1 LRRIVCVGSRLVAE
15 DGAGPAVYDLLSAR
29 PVPDGVDVIDGGL
42 GGLSLL
48 RMADG
53 AEGLVFVDA
62 VSGFGA
68 PGEVLLLSAQDVAV
82 EATPDGHAGGLPFL
96 LALLPRVSDV
106 PPGGIAVVGLEAPWD
121 DDALARA
128 ASLAVATVSG
138 LGRAERGVA

>member
-1 LRRIVCVGSRLVAE
+1 VRRIVCVGSRLVAE
-15 DGAGPAVYDLLSAR
+15 DAAGPAVYDLLSAR
-29 PVPDGVDVIDGGL
+29 PLPKGVEVIDGGL

-68 PGEVLLLSAQDVAV
+68 PGEVLLLPAQDVAA

-96 LALLPRVSDV
+96 LALLPRVSDMS
-106 PPGGIAVVGLEAPWD
+106 PGEVAVVGLEAPWD
-121 DDALARA
+121 DDGLARA
-128 ASLAVATVSG
+128 ASLAVATASG
-138 LGRAERGVA
+138 PGRAEGGCA

>member
-1 LRRIVCVGSRLVAE
+1 VKRIVCVGSRLVAE
-15 DGAGPAVYDLLSAR
+15 DAAGPAVYDLLSSR
-29 PVPDGVDVIDGGL
+29 PLPDGVEVIDGGL

-68 PGEVLLLSAQDVAV
+68 PGEVLLLPARDVAA

-96 LALLPRVSDV
+96 LALLPRVSDLA
-106 PPGGIAVVGLEAPWD
+106 PGGVAVVGLEAPWD

-138 LGRAERGVA
+138 LGRAEGGVA

>member
-1 LRRIVCVGSRLVAE
+1 VRRIVCVGSRLVAE
-15 DGAGPAVYDLLSAR
+15 DAAGPAVYDLLSSR
-29 PVPDGVDVIDGGL
+29 PLPDGVEVIDGGL

-68 PGEVLLLSAQDVAV
+68 PGEVLLLPAEDVAA

-106 PPGGIAVVGLEAPWD
+106 ASGRVAVVGLEAPWD

-138 LGRAERGVA
+138 LGHAEGGVA

>member
-1 LRRIVCVGSRLVAE
+1 MRRIVCVGSRLVEE
-15 DGAGPAVYDLLSAR
+15 DAAGPAVYDLLSSR
-29 PVPDGVDVIDGGL
+29 PLPDGVEVIDGGL

-68 PGEVLLLSAQDVAV
+68 PGEVLLLPAQDVAA

-106 PPGGIAVVGLEAPWD
+106 PPGGVAVVGLEAPWD
-121 DDALARA
+121 DAALARA
-128 ASLAVATVSG
+128 ASLALATVSG
-138 LGRAERGVA
+138 LGRSEGGVA